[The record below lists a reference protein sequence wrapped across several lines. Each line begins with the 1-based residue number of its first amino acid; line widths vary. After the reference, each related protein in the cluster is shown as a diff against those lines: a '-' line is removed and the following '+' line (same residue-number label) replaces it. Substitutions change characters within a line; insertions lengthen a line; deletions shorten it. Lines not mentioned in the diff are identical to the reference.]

1 MPEKRAVSCAG
12 MRRHAGGARVRLS
25 TPSAPSQ
32 PVSVAHGVYRP
43 EPEPAVEGP
52 GGVRAGFELSGARN
66 HAAGRMATVTLT
78 SGLDGTVY
86 G

>member
-1 MPEKRAVSCAG
+1 MELGFA
-12 MRRHAGGARVRLS
+12 S

-32 PVSVAHGVYRP
+32 PVSVAHEVYRP
-43 EPEPAVEGP
+43 ERKLAVEGP
-52 GGVRAGFELSGARN
+52 GGVRAGFDFRGARN